1 MKNGMIRKA
10 TKSFVGRALRRLLGE
25 EKGVVM
31 MEYIVVALLI
41 AAACVIA
48 VAFFGHTITGMFG
61 SLSSSVTGD
70 VNKAAEEQNKL
81 QNNQDANNQAAQA
94 HNTGKHA
101 GGGNTEGNQEF
112 SNK

>member
-10 TKSFVGRALRRLLGE
+10 TKSFVGRVLRRLLGE

-70 VNKAAEEQNKL
+70 PQSAADQQNTL
-81 QNNQDANNQAAQA
+81 QNNQAANNQAAQD

-101 GGGNTEGNQEF
+101 GGGNTQGNKQF
-112 SNK
+112 SN